1 MPTQT
6 LQLQTPLQKLL
17 QSYPNTSFMSTFP
30 PKIFVQP
37 LFTYMIIIA
46 VRLIQRP
53 PNVYSLATLL
63 HKKGISAIHLLPG
76 NFMLPW
82 MSLSSKNNPS
92 TPKIPLRG
100 RKIYKNVIFRFKK
113 NYLLGLNKYS
123 CQSTS
128 TWAIQ
133 TTWVFQAF
141 YLLHPH
147 RLIHNMQKK
156 LSYMF
161 TQGGNDL
168 KRN

>member
-1 MPTQT
+1 MGEAILTSAYLINRMPTQT

-128 TWAIQ
+128 T
-133 TTWVFQAF
+133 
-141 YLLHPH
+141 
-147 RLIHNMQKK
+147 
-156 LSYMF
+156 
-161 TQGGNDL
+161 
-168 KRN
+168 